1 MSWKLNTA
9 GLCLI
14 STSACLIAVF
24 FSCKKYQATDST
36 FFVKAK
42 NITVDTQ
49 AFQGS
54 QSHNITDFWLYVND
68 NFQGAYPI
76 GNLMPIVTKNEKVN
90 IKLFA
95 GIKKDGINGT
105 RIPWLFYKTLE
116 FDTLIENGLTIE
128 RPVTFVYNPLVKF
141 AWVEDFNTGIGITL
155 KESAISDTVRSNFI
169 ACPKEEAFEGNSF
182 ELSLKPDGVVAQI
195 ESAKSYTMPPA
206 TANVYLELNYKG
218 NEQFDIGFIGSSTEL
233 KPIITVNPKTEWNK
247 IYVSLAFAVNSEP
260 VSSSY
265 TIYFRMVHVQT
276 TDSKIYLD
284 NIKLVYIE

>member
-1 MSWKLNTA
+1 MSWKSNTA
-9 GLCLI
+9 GLHVI
-14 STSACLIAVF
+14 SACAFLMVILS
-24 FSCKKYQATDST
+24 SCKKYQAADAT

-42 NITVDTQ
+42 SIAIDTQ

-105 RIPWLFYKTLE
+105 RIPWIFYKTLE
-116 FDTLIENGLTIE
+116 FDTLIQDGLTIE
-128 RPVTFVYNPLVKF
+128 RPVTFVYNPSVKF

-155 KESAISDTVRSNFI
+155 KESAISDTASDFVM
-169 ACPKEEAFEGNSF
+169 CPKEEAFEGNSYQ
-182 ELSLKPDGVVAQI
+182 LTLRPDGVVAQI
-195 ESAKSYTMPPA
+195 ESAKTYTMPPN
-206 TANVYLELNYKG
+206 TANVYLELDYKG
-218 NEQFDIGFIGSSTEL
+218 NEQFDVGFIASNTEL
-233 KPIITVNPKTEWNK
+233 KPILTVNPKAEWNK
-247 IYVSLAFAVNSEP
+247 IYISLAFAVNSDP

-265 TIYFRMVHVQT
+265 TIYFRMLHAQT
-276 TDSKIYLD
+276 TNGKIYLD